1 MEKQEF
7 QERAELLREK
17 FRKAGSLAAMGVSWA
32 EEGKTLQEAVDEAE
46 NLMYQEKKSFYTS
59 IHQQEIPGRNIKMTE
74 PEGEAEPGGVT
85 DILEE
90 AQVKQL
96 AGEKGAKR
104 EFQMLFCAHF
114 PYGVG

>member
-46 NLMYQEKKSFYTS
+46 NLMYQEKKVFIPPYTS
-59 IHQQEIPGRNIKMTE
+59 RKIQAATSK
-74 PEGEAEPGGVT
+74 
-85 DILEE
+85 
-90 AQVKQL
+90 
-96 AGEKGAKR
+96 
-104 EFQMLFCAHF
+104 
-114 PYGVG
+114 

>member
-1 MEKQEF
+1 
-7 QERAELLREK
+7 
-17 FRKAGSLAAMGVSWA
+17 
-32 EEGKTLQEAVDEAE
+32 
-46 NLMYQEKKSFYTS
+46 
-59 IHQQEIPGRNIKMTE
+59 MTE